1 MVITLM
7 VGIFGGLG
15 AVSRYLLDRSVQGRT
30 KSFYPFGTFVIN
42 MLGATILGVID
53 ALGALRILPTSFV
66 AVLGVGFVGGFTTFS
81 TLMYESFSL
90 LTTKGRRR
98 FGVTNIVASITLGVT
113 LYFIAYTIAKGFV

>member
-1 MVITLM
+1 
-7 VGIFGGLG
+7 
-15 AVSRYLLDRSVQGRT
+15 
-30 KSFYPFGTFVIN
+30 